1 MGWQTYS
8 VVDPDETLEMGG
20 QDVPMLEPLPRQIE
34 NSGLPKSACLG
45 VLGVPGLSAYLGLFN
60 ACKAKGGE
68 TIVISSAAGQMG
80 HVLGQIA
87 KYLGLK
93 VIGYT
98 GDSEKASWIKTELG
112 FDWAFNYRTQEVKHT
127 LKIAAPSGVDIF
139 MDSVGGELHS
149 IVLGHVSPRGRV
161 CVFGNLSSYND
172 PTNIP
177 MVPSNDLAIALKV
190 RKISRRFTLAHSKC
204 LCREAN
210 VRLRAETK
218 RSGGV
223 PLEVLSIF
231 RH

>member
-1 MGWQTYS
+1 MHPFQLVIGSLGWQTYS

-20 QDVPMLEPLPRQIE
+20 QDVPILEGLPRQIE

-112 FDWAFNYRTQEVKHT
+112 FDWAFNYRTQEVRHT

-139 MDSVGGELHS
+139 MDSVGGELHA
-149 IVLGHVSPRGRV
+149 IVLGHMSPRGRV

-190 RKISRRFTLAHSKC
+190 SISEKCGSCSFRFAYSVQKSTEPIDS
-204 LCREAN
+204 
-210 VRLRAETK
+210 
-218 RSGGV
+218 
-223 PLEVLSIF
+223 
-231 RH
+231 